1 MPGPGGRRGPGGPGG
16 RGPGGMGGPRRP
28 GGMGGPPRGR
38 RPGPPP
44 PPPGHGWGGGYRRGC
59 CLPGC
64 LMYVLGAGGMIALL
78 VMGIAALI

>member
-44 PPPGHGWGGGYRRGC
+44 PPGHGWGGGYRRGC

-78 VMGIAALI
+78 VMGIAVLI